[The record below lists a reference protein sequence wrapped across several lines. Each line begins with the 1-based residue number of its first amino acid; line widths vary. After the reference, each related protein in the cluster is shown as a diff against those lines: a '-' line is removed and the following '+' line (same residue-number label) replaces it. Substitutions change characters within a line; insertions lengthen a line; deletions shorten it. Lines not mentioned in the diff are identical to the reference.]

1 MVPGLLHKQHTLNYK
16 SSLQPSTSAF
26 NLGHYSLK
34 VEAYSLTITNST
46 CIVSGITRIHRGF
59 PVEKAMYVTENTS
72 LYVGHSSILRT
83 R

>member
-1 MVPGLLHKQHTLNYK
+1 MVPNLLHKQHTLNK

-26 NLGHYSLK
+26 NRGHYSPK

-59 PVEKAMYVTENTS
+59 PMEKAMYVTEN
-72 LYVGHSSILRT
+72 ILRT